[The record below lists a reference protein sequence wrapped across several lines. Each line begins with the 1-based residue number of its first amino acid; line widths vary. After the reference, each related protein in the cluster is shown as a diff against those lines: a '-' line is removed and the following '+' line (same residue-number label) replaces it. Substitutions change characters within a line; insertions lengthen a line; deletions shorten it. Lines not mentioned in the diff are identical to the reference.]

1 VTATAGG
8 TGGRAGPASSRLA
21 RLARSAATEREAALE
36 RCELCSAPIAPE
48 HRHLLD
54 LTTREL
60 VCACQACSMLFDRG
74 EAARG
79 RLRRVPDRHLRLED
93 FELSDLTWEELRLP
107 VDIAFF
113 FRSSDDDRVLAF
125 YPGPMGATESLL
137 ELEAWQQLEDDN
149 PVLASMELD
158 VEALLVMRARG
169 ARRQWLVPMD
179 DCFTL
184 VGLIRSHWRGLTGG
198 REVWDEISRFFDE
211 LDRRSRPARREM
223 TWPS

>member
-1 VTATAGG
+1 
-8 TGGRAGPASSRLA
+8 
-21 RLARSAATEREAALE
+21 
-36 RCELCSAPIAPE
+36 
-48 HRHLLD
+48 
-54 LTTREL
+54 
-60 VCACQACSMLFDRG
+60 
-74 EAARG
+74 
-79 RLRRVPDRHLRLED
+79 
-93 FELSDLTWEELRLP
+93 
-107 VDIAFF
+107 
-113 FRSSDDDRVLAF
+113 
-125 YPGPMGATESLL
+125 MGATESLL